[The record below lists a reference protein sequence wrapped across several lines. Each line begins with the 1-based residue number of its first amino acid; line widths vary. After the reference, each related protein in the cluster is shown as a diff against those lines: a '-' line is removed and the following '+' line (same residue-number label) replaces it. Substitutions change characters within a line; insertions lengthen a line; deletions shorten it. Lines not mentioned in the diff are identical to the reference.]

1 MVSSMAGTICSLPSA
16 EVVTIERTNHTAL
29 IGELAIR
36 GSEICQCFG
45 CFAGH
50 KRSPRLVTFRATRLK
65 VGQALYANSFR
76 KSQLRPE
83 HCVFRCSQ
91 PLNCRSS
98 ESRVPCRLCA
108 SHKRGSG
115 RSGGKSRGKIF
126 ELTSYLDVRF
136 RTPYL
141 TWNAV
146 TQRIPIRSM
155 ILEKYQ
161 ANPWHKTC
169 SYPYKP

>member
-1 MVSSMAGTICSLPSA
+1 MAGTICSLPSA

-45 CFAGH
+45 CGAGH

-65 VGQALYANSFR
+65 VGQALYAISFR

-141 TWNAV
+141 TCE
-146 TQRIPIRSM
+146 RCHHPGIPIKSM
-155 ILEKYQ
+155 ISEKFQ
-161 ANPWHKTC
+161 TNPWHKTC
-169 SYPYKP
+169 SYTSKP